1 MQSYILMVRFSECQN
16 YQNINESD
24 GNVKYSRTYG
34 LKCDD
39 NNYWPW
45 LVQIRRSSKGR
56 EWQVHVRLIGDVM
69 RMQQAAW
76 LVATSQ

>member
-39 NNYWPW
+39 NK
-45 LVQIRRSSKGR
+45 LLALASSDSK
-56 EWQVHVRLIGDVM
+56 E
-69 RMQQAAW
+69 
-76 LVATSQ
+76 